1 MKIDI
6 ISFYRIQ
13 AKKKQIEQLKEV
25 LSQEQSRAIVQ
36 HRNAK
41 IQNVK
46 EKSGDKVQSFCETE
60 FLKKLVDHK
69 VQSRKKYYDYKQA
82 ELEEKIEVNAHR

>member
-1 MKIDI
+1 M
-6 ISFYRIQ
+6 
-13 AKKKQIEQLKEV
+13 
-25 LSQEQSRAIVQ
+25 LSQEQSRANVQ

-41 IQNVK
+41 RQDVK
-46 EKSGDKVQSFCETE
+46 EKSGDTVQSFCETE

-82 ELEEKIEVNAHR
+82 ELEERIGVNADR